1 MSKTSVANWG
11 NFPIIEADK
20 ISFTTVTELCD
31 LAQSK
36 STCIARG
43 NGACYGDAS
52 LGSTIISTLKFDN
65 IIEFD
70 EVNGVLSCQSGV
82 TFDALLRFLIPKG
95 WFLPVTPGTKFI
107 TLGGAVASDIHGKNH
122 HVEGTFGKHI
132 LNMEILLASGAVVNC
147 GPDEEVDLFEATC
160 GGMGLTGV
168 ILSVKFRVKKIESAY
183 INQVSIKA
191 ENLDEIFE
199 LFEKYKDTTY
209 SVAWIDCLQGGSS
222 LGRSLLMVGEH
233 ATAVDAKV
241 KNPLQLVGHEQ
252 KLSIPFNFP
261 NFVLNKY
268 SIKLFNFLFYHKQ
281 FKKITRSVVTFDKFF
296 YPLDFIK
303 KWNRMYGNRG
313 FVQYQFVLPIENSK
327 AGLYKILDEINRQG
341 MGSFLAVLKLFGESD
356 GLISFP
362 MKGYTLALDFP
373 IRDGLFE
380 FLDELDKIVLQYGGR
395 IYLTKDARMKKEVF
409 WQSYPNAEKFKTIIK
424 KYNPDFKWKS
434 LQSDRLQ
441 IS

>member
-1 MSKTSVANWG
+1 VSKTSVANWG
-11 NFPIIEADK
+11 NYPVVEAEK
-20 ISFTTVTELCD
+20 LSFKTVRELCEMTR
-31 LAQSK
+31 SG
-36 STCIARG
+36 SFIARG

-52 LGSTIISTLKFDN
+52 LNAQTILSTLKFDN
-65 IIEFD
+65 ILQFD
-70 EVNGVLSCQSGV
+70 EQKGIITCQTGI
-82 TFDALLRFLIPKG
+82 TFDTLLNFLIPKG
-95 WFLPVTPGTKFI
+95 WFLPVTPGTKYI

-122 HVEGTFGKHI
+122 HVDGSFGNHI
-132 LNMEILLASGAVVNC
+132 LNMELLLASGEVVSCNKENN
-147 GPDEEVDLFEATC
+147 PDLFMATC

-168 ILSVKFRVKKIESAY
+168 VLVVTFRLKKIETAY

-191 ENLDEIFE
+191 RNLDEIFD

-233 ATAVDAKV
+233 AKRADTNVTE
-241 KNPLQLVGHEQ
+241 LLRYIGSEQ
-252 KLSIPFNFP
+252 KLSVPITFP

-268 SIKLFNFLFYHKQ
+268 SIKLFNFFFYYKQ
-281 FKKITRSVVTFDKFF
+281 FKKIQKSIVTFDKFF

-313 FVQYQFVLPIENSK
+313 FVQYQFVLPLENSRV
-327 AGLYKILDEINRQG
+327 GLHKILEEINQQG
-341 MGSFLAVLKLFGESD
+341 MGSFLAVLKLFGESE
-356 GLISFP
+356 GLMSFP

-373 IRDGLFE
+373 IRDGLFD
-380 FLDELDKIVLQYGGR
+380 FLDKLDKIVLQQGGR
-395 IYLTKDARMKKEVF
+395 IYLTKDARMKKEMF
-409 WQSYPNAEKFKTIIK
+409 WQTYPNVEKFKNILK